1 MKTYLLL
8 ILKQRCKVIFAIFI
22 FLFSSCSKN
31 TSKERIDKDTLKR
44 DSIERSNYGNKKL
57 HNKGKSFFREN

>member
-8 ILKQRCKVIFAIFI
+8 ILKQRFKIIFAFFI

-31 TSKERIDKDTLKR
+31 TSKEHIDKDTLKR